1 MEEEKIKNSLI
12 GTFHE
17 NNKYYIQI
25 YDINKSIIKKEL
37 MNELVF
43 PKEKSNKINMINN
56 NGNIKNEA
64 FCFNCKRNINLT
76 LNSECK
82 NHKIKYLKRKIR

>member
-12 GTFHE
+12 GIFYE

-25 YDINKSIIKKEL
+25 YDINKNIIKKEL

-43 PKEKSNKINMINN
+43 PKEKSNKINMKTIM
-56 NGNIKNEA
+56 
-64 FCFNCKRNINLT
+64 
-76 LNSECK
+76 
-82 NHKIKYLKRKIR
+82 KI